1 MYYEPDTIWGRT
13 IEGDREVAKP
23 SSGLS
28 IVQRRV
34 LQQLREPRSFTSL
47 AARNG
52 HAAPKLEHELIRLAE
67 LKLVAFQRPGMQQP
81 RTAPRI
87 HLSMPGGVP
96 AMREPWRPPLP
107 VYLAAAAMGIAT
119 VLLVMT

>member
-13 IEGDREVAKP
+13 IEGDHEVAKP
-23 SSGLS
+23 SSVLS

-34 LQQLREPRSFTSL
+34 LQQLREPRSFTVL
-47 AARNG
+47 AAR
-52 HAAPKLEHELIRLAE
+52 HDHPAPKLEHELIRLAD

-87 HLSMPGGVP
+87 QLSMPEGAPV
-96 AMREPWRPPLP
+96 MREPWRPPLP
-107 VYLAAAAMGIAT
+107 VYLAAVAMGIAM
-119 VLLVMT
+119 VLLVTT